1 MIICER
7 FDFATVGKIYKITL
21 CYIGV
26 DFEFSTMYGKL
37 TAKEKLQFF
46 LFLCYF
52 LPPGMA
58 DEGDPVEEGR
68 EAFRRDERMIGR

>member
-46 LFLCYF
+46 LSL
-52 LPPGMA
+52 
-58 DEGDPVEEGR
+58 
-68 EAFRRDERMIGR
+68 